1 VLFGDQYNRL
11 RKGQVADATSD
22 PIYLQPN
29 KLNKQQTTLPSAPVW
44 RCEPAVPELRR
55 LIPFPLNI
63 LVCREVCEQLRHAGC
78 KQRALAGPG
87 LAAEVRRYAR
97 SEQVGGE
104 ALDHLATRVAI
115 GLK

>member
-11 RKGQVADATSD
+11 QKGQVADATSD

-29 KLNKQQTTLPSAPVW
+29 KLNKQQTTLPPAPVW

-63 LVCREVCEQLRHAGC
+63 LVCREVCEQLCHAGC

-87 LAAEVRRYAR
+87 LAAEIRR
-97 SEQVGGE
+97 
-104 ALDHLATRVAI
+104 
-115 GLK
+115 